1 MKSTFGRS
9 FSVFAGILLVALTV
23 LGGSFQMMVQD
34 FLTDT
39 TFDSLEQDAQI
50 IAELAASYMEDD
62 SLSGREFLMNLDI
75 ASKVSGSD
83 AVICNSDGKVT
94 ICSDSLFGCKH
105 MGLYVNEEYLQKVLS
120 QGSDRATGLI
130 KGLYSEERFL
140 VALPVTAAD
149 GDTGIIIVS
158 SPSASVNQVLTK
170 ISNIFLT
177 TAVCVILVS
186 VAAVSFFARRE
197 SKPLQEMA
205 KVANAFGH
213 GNLEARVKIEESYS
227 EEVEELALA
236 FNNMASSLQKSEYR
250 RQEFVANVSHELKT
264 PMTTIAGYTDGIL
277 DGTIPPENE
286 KQYLQIIAN
295 ESRRLSR
302 LVRRMLDVSQLQA
315 MDPLRG
321 GNHFDICESMRRV
334 LISMEKKINDR
345 HLDVDADIPDEPI
358 LVLGD
363 NDMITQ
369 VIYNLLEN
377 AAKFAREGSTLYLGV
392 AMMDGKARVTVRN
405 VGDTIP
411 AEELPLLFERFHK
424 SDKSRSEDKD
434 GYGLGLYI
442 VKTILQQ
449 HKEEINVTSEDGV
462 TTFTF
467 SLRVE

>member
-23 LGGSFQMMVQD
+23 LGGSFQVMVQD

-50 IAELAASYMEDD
+50 IADLAASYMEDD

-197 SKPLQEMA
+197 SKPLQDMA
-205 KVANAFGH
+205 KAANAFGH
-213 GNLEARVKIEESYS
+213 GNLEARVKIEEGNS
-227 EEVEELALA
+227 EEMEELALA
-236 FNNMASSLQKSEYR
+236 FNNMACSLQKSEYGQCVPR
-250 RQEFVANVSHELKT
+250 AEDPHDHHLRLCGRY
-264 PMTTIAGYTDGIL
+264 AG
-277 DGTIPPENE
+277 
-286 KQYLQIIAN
+286 Q
-295 ESRRLSR
+295 
-302 LVRRMLDVSQLQA
+302 
-315 MDPLRG
+315 
-321 GNHFDICESMRRV
+321 NH
-334 LISMEKKINDR
+334 
-345 HLDVDADIPDEPI
+345 P
-358 LVLGD
+358 
-363 NDMITQ
+363 
-369 VIYNLLEN
+369 
-377 AAKFAREGSTLYLGV
+377 
-392 AMMDGKARVTVRN
+392 
-405 VGDTIP
+405 
-411 AEELPLLFERFHK
+411 
-424 SDKSRSEDKD
+424 
-434 GYGLGLYI
+434 
-442 VKTILQQ
+442 
-449 HKEEINVTSEDGV
+449 
-462 TTFTF
+462 
-467 SLRVE
+467 

>member
-50 IAELAASYMEDD
+50 IADLAASYMEDD

-197 SKPLQEMA
+197 SKPLQDMA
-205 KVANAFGH
+205 KAANAFGH
-213 GNLEARVKIEESYS
+213 GDLEARVKIEEGNS
-227 EEVEELALA
+227 EEMEELALA
-236 FNNMASSLQKSEYR
+236 FNNMACS
-250 RQEFVANVSHELKT
+250 
-264 PMTTIAGYTDGIL
+264 
-277 DGTIPPENE
+277 
-286 KQYLQIIAN
+286 
-295 ESRRLSR
+295 
-302 LVRRMLDVSQLQA
+302 
-315 MDPLRG
+315 
-321 GNHFDICESMRRV
+321 
-334 LISMEKKINDR
+334 
-345 HLDVDADIPDEPI
+345 
-358 LVLGD
+358 
-363 NDMITQ
+363 
-369 VIYNLLEN
+369 
-377 AAKFAREGSTLYLGV
+377 
-392 AMMDGKARVTVRN
+392 
-405 VGDTIP
+405 
-411 AEELPLLFERFHK
+411 
-424 SDKSRSEDKD
+424 
-434 GYGLGLYI
+434 
-442 VKTILQQ
+442 
-449 HKEEINVTSEDGV
+449 
-462 TTFTF
+462 
-467 SLRVE
+467 